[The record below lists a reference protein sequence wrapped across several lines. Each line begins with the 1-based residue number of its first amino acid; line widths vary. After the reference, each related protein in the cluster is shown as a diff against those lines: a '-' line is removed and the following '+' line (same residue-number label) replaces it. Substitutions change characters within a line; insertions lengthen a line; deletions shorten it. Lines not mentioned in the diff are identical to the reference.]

1 MQLYNNAMSYQ
12 HHDTGKKGEDM
23 AVDYLQQLNFTIL
36 DRNWRYARFEVD
48 VIASRDQV
56 LHIIEVKTRTN
67 LLFGHPEESITKKKI
82 NNMIRS
88 ADAYMRKNPQWRQVQ
103 FNILSITLLKDQPPE
118 FFFIEDVYL

>member
-1 MQLYNNAMSYQ
+1 MSYQ

-23 AVDYLQQLNFTIL
+23 AVAYLQQLNFTIL
-36 DRNWRYARFEVD
+36 DRNWRYARFEID
-48 VIASRDQV
+48 VVAARDKV

-67 LLFGHPEESITKKKI
+67 LLFGHPEESVSKKKI
-82 NNMIRS
+82 NNMLRS
-88 ADAYMRKNPQWRQVQ
+88 ATAYMRKYPQWQQVQ

>member
-1 MQLYNNAMSYQ
+1 MSYQ

-23 AVDYLQQLNFTIL
+23 AVDYLLQLNFTIL

-67 LLFGHPEESITKKKI
+67 LLFGHPEESVSKKKI

>member
-1 MQLYNNAMSYQ
+1 MSYQ

-23 AVDYLQQLNFTIL
+23 AVDYLQQMSFTIL
-36 DRNWRYARFEVD
+36 DRNWRYARFEID
-48 VIASRDQV
+48 VIAFRDQV

-67 LLFGHPEESITKKKI
+67 LLFGHPEESVTKQKI
-82 NNMIRS
+82 NNMIRG
-88 ADAYMRKNPQWRQVQ
+88 ANAYIRKNPQWRQVQ

>member
-1 MQLYNNAMSYQ
+1 MSYQ

-36 DRNWRYARFEVD
+36 DRNWRYARFEID
-48 VIASRDQV
+48 VIAHKEQV

-67 LLFGHPEESITKKKI
+67 LLFGHPEESVSRKKI
-82 NNMIRS
+82 NNMINS
-88 ADAYMRKNPQWRQVQ
+88 ANAYMRKNPQWRQVQ

-118 FFFIEDVYL
+118 FFLIEDVFL